1 MQREARSISW
11 FTLALFLSGG
21 ILGAVAAQFLFLP
34 QDTVG
39 AAPLMQANNTPIPP
53 YHIVI
58 SEIRTRGSNNEYDEF
73 IELFNPTGE
82 EIDITGWVIRQSG
95 GCGGTVADLA
105 VISSTTI
112 LSPGQHFLLANSN
125 GYNGP
130 VIPDLAFTA
139 GVEDNGGIAIF
150 NASGQRIDAIGLCPD
165 LLITPTPTPPAQAFF
180 EGTPLTP
187 LTTNEDRGYE
197 RKPGGAGGSCYD
209 TDDNAVDFTL
219 ISPSDPQNSS
229 SQLTV
234 CTGAATATATPTITP
249 TFTATPTS
257 IQPLAVLINEVAW
270 AGTSA
275 SADDEW
281 IELYNPSTQAINLSG
296 WRLVADDGTPNIAL
310 SGQIAAGGYYV
321 LERTDDT
328 TISDI
333 TANLIY
339 SGALSNN
346 GEILH
351 LLAPNDSVVDTANL
365 GGGAWPAGSAS
376 PNYGSMERRG
386 VMADNEAA
394 WITNSGEVANG
405 HDANGNPI
413 KGTPGQLN
421 WAYTVT
427 PTPVLTSTLTPTRT
441 LTLTRTPTR
450 TRTPTPT
457 RTSTRTLTPMPGV
470 LVINEF
476 LPRPRSD
483 WNGDGVVNFEDEF
496 IEVINVG
503 TQAMDLKGWKL
514 DDQANSGSSPYNLP
528 DLSLL
533 PGQIAVFYGSQT
545 HISLS
550 DGGDTVRLLRPGGQT
565 ADITNYLIVE
575 EADQSWCRLPDGRGA
590 WNPACRPTPGRP
602 NVRAG
607 SGTPTPIP
615 RPGGGGE
622 LRICLLPD
630 TLPYEI
636 LKAECESSG
645 AEVWNSGYWDDEAER
660 QIWLEG
666 RYKWDVFIE

>member
-58 SEIRTRGSNNEYDEF
+58 SEIRTRG
-73 IELFNPTGE
+73 
-82 EIDITGWVIRQSG
+82 
-95 GCGGTVADLA
+95 
-105 VISSTTI
+105 
-112 LSPGQHFLLANSN
+112 
-125 GYNGP
+125 
-130 VIPDLAFTA
+130 
-139 GVEDNGGIAIF
+139 IAIF

-197 RKPGGAGGSCYD
+197 RKPGGTGGSCYD

-219 ISPSDPQNSS
+219 ISPSDPQNFF

-234 CTGAATATATPTITP
+234 CTGAATATATPTSTNTSTPTDTATVTPTATATDAPTASSTLTPTATATETFTATLTP

-346 GEILH
+346 DEILR

-483 WNGDGVVNFEDEF
+483 WNGDGAVNFEDEF
-496 IEVINVG
+496 IEVMNVG

-615 RPGGGGE
+615 KPGGGGE